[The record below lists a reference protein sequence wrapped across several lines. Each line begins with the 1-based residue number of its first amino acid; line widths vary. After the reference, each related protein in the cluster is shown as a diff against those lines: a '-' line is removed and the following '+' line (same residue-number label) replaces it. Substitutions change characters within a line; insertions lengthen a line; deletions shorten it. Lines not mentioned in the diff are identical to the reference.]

1 VAQTVL
7 KLWQPTQLWVLLRP
21 PAATVNTV
29 KIQNGLQAA
38 LQAAGVD
45 PAVLLRKSGLP
56 LTLWSSG
63 RGMVTVE
70 QGFALWR
77 AIGEL
82 SDDPGIGLK
91 LPGLIPKEQHHPVTI
106 AAQHARTFR
115 DGLQRFARYKLLICG
130 EEMRLTERKE
140 ECIVEFTRI
149 LSREFAPPQLVDAVF
164 ASTLEIGRRGT
175 GQPLH
180 PLRVELRRNPAH
192 REIHEAH
199 YGCRVKFK
207 APRNAIVFRTADLD
221 RPFTSYNAELLAMLG
236 GQLERELAERK
247 VWQTT
252 VAARVKW
259 ILLRLLGGQSADLG
273 EVAKDL
279 GMSNRTLQRRITSEG
294 TSFRRLVR
302 DARYELAKHY
312 LLDPSLDLAE
322 TAYLL
327 GYEDPNSFFRAFRE
341 WEGTTPSEW
350 RAAQRGQSVEN
361 EQSRFARP
369 IRQLSA

>member
-1 VAQTVL
+1 
-7 KLWQPTQLWVLLRP
+7 
-21 PAATVNTV
+21 
-29 KIQNGLQAA
+29 
-38 LQAAGVD
+38 
-45 PAVLLRKSGLP
+45 
-56 LTLWSSG
+56 
-63 RGMVTVE
+63 M
-70 QGFALWR
+70 
-77 AIGEL
+77 
-82 SDDPGIGLK
+82 
-91 LPGLIPKEQHHPVTI
+91 
-106 AAQHARTFR
+106 
-115 DGLQRFARYKLLICG
+115 
-130 EEMRLTERKE
+130 
-140 ECIVEFTRI
+140 
-149 LSREFAPPQLVDAVF
+149 
-164 ASTLEIGRRGT
+164 
-175 GQPLH
+175 
-180 PLRVELRRNPAH
+180 
-192 REIHEAH
+192 
-199 YGCRVKFK
+199 KFK

-259 ILLRLLGGQSADLG
+259 ILLRLLGGQSAHLG

-294 TSFRRLVR
+294 TSFRWLVR

-350 RAAQRGQSVEN
+350 RAAQRGRSVQN
-361 EQSRFARP
+361 EQSRLARP
-369 IRQLSA
+369 IRQHSA

>member
-1 VAQTVL
+1 
-7 KLWQPTQLWVLLRP
+7 
-21 PAATVNTV
+21 
-29 KIQNGLQAA
+29 
-38 LQAAGVD
+38 
-45 PAVLLRKSGLP
+45 
-56 LTLWSSG
+56 
-63 RGMVTVE
+63 
-70 QGFALWR
+70 
-77 AIGEL
+77 
-82 SDDPGIGLK
+82 
-91 LPGLIPKEQHHPVTI
+91 
-106 AAQHARTFR
+106 
-115 DGLQRFARYKLLICG
+115 
-130 EEMRLTERKE
+130 MRLTERKE
-140 ECIVEFTRI
+140 ECIVEFTRL
-149 LSREFAPPQLVDAVF
+149 LSREFAPPLLVDAVF

-180 PLRVELRRNPAH
+180 PLRVELKRNPAH

-294 TSFRRLVR
+294 TSFRQLVR
-302 DARYELAKHY
+302 DARCELARHY
-312 LLDPSLDLAE
+312 LLDPSLELAE
-322 TAYLL
+322 TAFLL

-350 RAAQRGQSVEN
+350 RAAEGRRSVEN
-361 EQSRFARP
+361 EQSRLARP
-369 IRQLSA
+369 IRQLS

>member
-1 VAQTVL
+1 M
-7 KLWQPTQLWVLLRP
+7 
-21 PAATVNTV
+21 NTF
-29 KIQNGLQAA
+29 KIPSGFQAGF
-38 LQAAGVD
+38 QAAGVD

-63 RGMVTVE
+63 RGMVTTE

-77 AIGEL
+77 ALAEL
-82 SDDPGIGLK
+82 SKDPAIGLK
-91 LPGLIPKEQHHPVTI
+91 LPHLIPKEQQHPISI

-115 DGLQRFARYKLLICG
+115 DALQRLARYKILTCG
-130 EEMRLTERKE
+130 EEMRLTERRE
-140 ECIVEFTRI
+140 ECIVEFTQF
-149 LSREFAPPQLVDAVF
+149 LSREFAPPLLVDAVF
-164 ASTLEIGRRGT
+164 ASTLEIGQRGT

-180 PLRVELRRNPAH
+180 PLRVELRRTSAH
-192 REIHEAH
+192 REIYEAH

-221 RPFTSYNAELLAMLG
+221 RPFISYNAELLAMLG

-259 ILLRLLGGQSADLG
+259 ILMRLLGGQSADLG

-341 WEGTTPSEW
+341 WVGTTPSEW
-350 RAAQRGQSVEN
+350 RGARRGRFVQD
-361 EQSRFARP
+361 EQSRLARP
-369 IRQLSA
+369 TRQLSA

>member
-1 VAQTVL
+1 
-7 KLWQPTQLWVLLRP
+7 
-21 PAATVNTV
+21 
-29 KIQNGLQAA
+29 
-38 LQAAGVD
+38 
-45 PAVLLRKSGLP
+45 
-56 LTLWSSG
+56 
-63 RGMVTVE
+63 ME

-164 ASTLEIGRRGT
+164 ASTLERGRRGT

-199 YGCRVKFK
+199 YGCYVIFK

-236 GQLERELAERK
+236 GQLERELAERGRCGK
-247 VWQTT
+247 Q
-252 VAARVKW
+252 
-259 ILLRLLGGQSADLG
+259 
-273 EVAKDL
+273 
-279 GMSNRTLQRRITSEG
+279 
-294 TSFRRLVR
+294 
-302 DARYELAKHY
+302 
-312 LLDPSLDLAE
+312 PSL
-322 TAYLL
+322 
-327 GYEDPNSFFRAFRE
+327 
-341 WEGTTPSEW
+341 
-350 RAAQRGQSVEN
+350 AA
-361 EQSRFARP
+361 
-369 IRQLSA
+369 

>member
-1 VAQTVL
+1 
-7 KLWQPTQLWVLLRP
+7 
-21 PAATVNTV
+21 VNTV

-192 REIHEAH
+192 REIHEDH

-259 ILLRLLGGQSADLG
+259 ILLRLLGGQSAHLG

-294 TSFRRLVR
+294 TSFRWLVR

-350 RAAQRGQSVEN
+350 RAAQRGRSVQN
-361 EQSRFARP
+361 EQSRLARP
-369 IRQLSA
+369 IRQHSA

>member
-1 VAQTVL
+1 MSASSCVNITDLIDRCPFGRLQIRIIILCGLVA
-7 KLWQPTQLWVLLRP
+7 LLEGFDLLAISVAA
-21 PAATVNTV
+21 PAMAGPLHIASN
-29 KIQNGLQAA
+29 QFGFLFSAA
-38 LQAAGVD
+38 LF
-45 PAVLLRKSGLP
+45 GLM
-56 LTLWSSG
+56 LG
-63 RGMVTVE
+63 A
-70 QGFALWR
+70 F
-77 AIGEL
+77 
-82 SDDPGIGLK
+82 GLG
-91 LPGLIPKEQHHPVTI
+91 PM
-106 AAQHARTFR
+106 A
-115 DGLQRFARYKLLICG
+115 DRY
-130 EEMRLTERKE
+130 
-140 ECIVEFTRI
+140 
-149 LSREFAPPQLVDAVF
+149 
-164 ASTLEIGRRGT
+164 GRRRVLSPSC
-175 GQPLH
+175 QPLH

-259 ILLRLLGGQSADLG
+259 ILLRLLGGQSANLG

-302 DARYELAKHY
+302 GARYELAKHY

-322 TAYLL
+322 TAYLF

-350 RAAQRGQSVEN
+350 RAVQRGQSVQN
-361 EQSRFARP
+361 EQSRLARP
-369 IRQLSA
+369 IRQLLA

>member
-1 VAQTVL
+1 
-7 KLWQPTQLWVLLRP
+7 
-21 PAATVNTV
+21 VNTV

-63 RGMVTVE
+63 KGMVTTE

-82 SDDPGIGLK
+82 SNDPAIGLK

-115 DGLQRFARYKLLICG
+115 DALQRFARYKLLICG

-140 ECIVEFTRI
+140 ECIVEFTRL
-149 LSREFAPPQLVDAVF
+149 LSREFAPPLLVDAVF
-164 ASTLEIGRRGT
+164 ASTLEIGRCGT

-180 PLRVELRRNPAH
+180 PLRVELKRNPAD

-207 APRNAIVFRTADLD
+207 APRNAIVFWTADLD

-294 TSFRRLVR
+294 TSFRQLVR

-350 RAAQRGQSVEN
+350 RATQRGRSVRN
-361 EQSRFARP
+361 EQSRLARP
-369 IRQLSA
+369 IRQFSA